1 MLNMTIGNNRDR
13 RRYNIDPNSTIR
25 QAFETAGVE
34 YAMGMVSLDGETIG
48 GSDLDKTFYEMGYTG
63 EPNHDKGYLIAVVKA
78 DNA

>member
-1 MLNMTIGNNRDR
+1 
-13 RRYNIDPNSTIR
+13 
-25 QAFETAGVE
+25 
-34 YAMGMVSLDGETIG
+34 MGMVSLDGETIG